1 VTKDEVVVSRE
12 QLMDAAERILIRDGH
27 AGVTTRRVG
36 AEAALNHGLIHYYF
50 GSLDELFLQVFERFT
65 GRLLERQRALYAA
78 DQPFIDTWREAMA
91 YLDADVAAGYQKV
104 WGELYSRALNS
115 PGLRPRLADAYEQ
128 WRAVLRDGLR
138 RGYDDYGLAGTGLS
152 LESWVTLVVTFNAG
166 LGMEQLAG
174 VHTGHRELLDDI
186 DAWLVGRGARA

>member
-1 VTKDEVVVSRE
+1 VIPSRE
-12 QLMDAAERILIRDGH
+12 HLLDAAERILVRDGH

-36 AEAALNHGLIHYYF
+36 AEAGLNHGLIHYYF

-65 GRLLERQRALYAA
+65 ARLLQRQRLLYAA
-78 DQPFIDTWREAMA
+78 EQPFIETWRQAMA
-91 YLDADVAAGYQKV
+91 YLDADVADGYQKV

-115 PGLRPRLADAYEQ
+115 PELRPRLADAYEQ
-128 WRAVLRDGLR
+128 WREVLRSGLR
-138 RGYDDYGLAGTGLS
+138 RGYEQYGLAQSGLS

-174 VHTGHRELLDDI
+174 VHTGHRELLADI
-186 DAWLVGRGARA
+186 DAWMERKDIKS

>member
-1 VTKDEVVVSRE
+1 MTKPSPDSRE
-12 QLMDAAERILIRDGH
+12 RLLDAAERILVRDGH

-36 AEAALNHGLIHYYF
+36 NEAGLNQGLIHYYF
-50 GSLDELFLQVFERFT
+50 GTLDELFLQVFERFT
-65 GRLLERQRALYAA
+65 DRLLARQRELYAT
-78 DQPFIDTWREAMA
+78 DQPFLDTWRQAMA
-91 YLDADVAAGYQKV
+91 HLDEDVAAGYQKI

-115 PGLRPRLADAYEQ
+115 PPLRPRLAHAYEL
-128 WRAVLRDGLR
+128 WRDVLRQGLR
-138 RGYDDYGLAGTGLS
+138 RGYDEHGLAGGGLS

-186 DAWLVGRGARA
+186 EAWLTGRQTS